1 GAAKCG
7 GNYAASLLPQQQA
20 AENGCAQVCFLDAA
34 TETYLEELGGMN
46 MFVGTDDGAVH
57 TPELSGTIL
66 EGVTR
71 RSILQLLADDG
82 RQVHERPITLAE
94 VTEGVR
100 SGRITEVF
108 ACGTAAVVTPIGSLK
123 GTEFDLAVGDGQAGP
138 VTKDLYEHLTDLQ
151 FGRREDNYGWMR
163 RLV

>member
-1 GAAKCG
+1 SRRRHTRS
-7 GNYAASLLPQQQA
+7 NRDWSSD
-20 AENGCAQVCFLDAA
+20 VCSSDL
-34 TETYLEELGGMN
+34 
-46 MFVGTDDGAVH
+46 V
-57 TPELSGTIL
+57 
-66 EGVTR
+66 
-71 RSILQLLADDG
+71 G